1 MIFLFAI
8 AGLFGLIAILLFIAL
23 IRTEI
28 IKKECGAEIPYNM
41 EKEGINPSLH
51 AERLSKM
58 IQVASVSRRGN
69 GDLTKIYEMHRRLEE
84 LYPLIHSRLEV
95 KDIDGALLYKWK
107 GKNRQKA
114 PVLLMSQP

>member
-58 IQVASVSRRGN
+58 IQVCQQKRKRGPDQN
-69 GDLTKIYEMHRRLEE
+69 L
-84 LYPLIHSRLEV
+84 
-95 KDIDGALLYKWK
+95 
-107 GKNRQKA
+107 
-114 PVLLMSQP
+114 

>member
-41 EKEGINPSLH
+41 EKEGINPSLG
-51 AERLSKM
+51 APFKNDTGRVCQQKRK
-58 IQVASVSRRGN
+58 RRPDQN
-69 GDLTKIYEMHRRLEE
+69 L
-84 LYPLIHSRLEV
+84 
-95 KDIDGALLYKWK
+95 
-107 GKNRQKA
+107 
-114 PVLLMSQP
+114 

>member
-95 KDIDGALLYKWK
+95 KDIRRRSFVQMEGKEPSKGSGAA
-107 GKNRQKA
+107 NVS
-114 PVLLMSQP
+114 P

>member
-51 AERLSKM
+51 AGAPFKNDTGRVCQQKRK
-58 IQVASVSRRGN
+58 RRPDQN
-69 GDLTKIYEMHRRLEE
+69 L
-84 LYPLIHSRLEV
+84 
-95 KDIDGALLYKWK
+95 
-107 GKNRQKA
+107 
-114 PVLLMSQP
+114 